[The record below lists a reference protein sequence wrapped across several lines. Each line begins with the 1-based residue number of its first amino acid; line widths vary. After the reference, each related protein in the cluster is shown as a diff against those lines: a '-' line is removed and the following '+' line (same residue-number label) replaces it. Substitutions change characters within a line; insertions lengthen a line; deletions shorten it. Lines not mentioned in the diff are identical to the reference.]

1 MSFLNTTIVP
11 QDQEE
16 LFESSAGLFGSPDG
30 NTRND
35 WMDVTNQP
43 LRIPQN
49 GEKGRQ
55 AFDYC
60 RENWCVEQDD
70 SLMTYPEGT
79 TFDDHRCRNKEYVPF
94 DVNDEVCV
102 VSANKILEKCATKPA
117 DMIVPCQMECC
128 YGGCDTIDLIEEELV
143 LLNKVDTVEEDIF
156 YDPPALPP
164 PMCEEENNDKRLTGD
179 LVCPNSEKSIV
190 EIVHKSSDELPLA
203 DQEDLIY
210 GIVLEGVKDDNIG
223 RSIKFKVDNIFAN
236 EADVFV
242 RYEKKVG
249 QYANEPMCESMPNTK
264 SGCDVDAKS
273 IEVGCI
279 EFGNGVEPFALVD
292 LYFASKE
299 PNSFIKQIAADDTTV
314 HKCCK
319 APETYNEEG
328 YGVVKYTLKIQC
340 ACPDGGG
347 DGYSL

>member
-1 MSFLNTTIVP
+1 MGSAKLEGSDKIRVKHKTSTGAFSEAMLQTEGDGPGELWGCHWNFWVCLP
-11 QDQEE
+11 Q
-16 LFESSAGLFGSPDG
+16 
-30 NTRND
+30 
-35 WMDVTNQP
+35 
-43 LRIPQN
+43 
-49 GEKGRQ
+49 
-55 AFDYC
+55 
-60 RENWCVEQDD
+60 
-70 SLMTYPEGT
+70 
-79 TFDDHRCRNKEYVPF
+79 
-94 DVNDEVCV
+94 
-102 VSANKILEKCATKPA
+102 
-117 DMIVPCQMECC
+117 
-128 YGGCDTIDLIEEELV
+128 
-143 LLNKVDTVEEDIF
+143 
-156 YDPPALPP
+156 
-164 PMCEEENNDKRLTGD
+164 
-179 LVCPNSEKSIV
+179 
-190 EIVHKSSDELPLA
+190 

-264 SGCDVDAKS
+264 SGCDVNAKS